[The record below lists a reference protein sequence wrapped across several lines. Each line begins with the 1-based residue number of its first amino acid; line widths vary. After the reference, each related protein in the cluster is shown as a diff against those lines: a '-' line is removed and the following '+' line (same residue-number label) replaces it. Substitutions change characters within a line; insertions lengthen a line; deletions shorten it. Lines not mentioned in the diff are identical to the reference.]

1 MQRRVPQGETE
12 FEQLVHALPADWE
25 DMMRER
31 GAFTYAGKIQ
41 SPEGLLRALFLYG
54 GPDQSL
60 WEVAGTLT
68 LQAERITDQAVWK
81 RLQRCAPFLK
91 ALLTRMLPLDTL
103 PAVPQ
108 PLRCLACDGTTVQ
121 RPGATSSDYRLH
133 LVINLVTL
141 GLHDIQVTETKV
153 GESLKQDRL
162 QAGDVMVG
170 DQGYCSYA
178 GILHAVYQ
186 QHADVLIRWNHQR
199 ALYDPYDSKRVL
211 DFCTILKNQTPGTI
225 VSRPVMLKYAVT
237 SKTKDQRTLH
247 GTLHVYRMQ
256 EKEAQAARKKVSR
269 KHQKKQRKL
278 STKTLFLRQ
287 FVCVFTSLS
296 STVLCGETALALY
309 RCRWQIALAIKR
321 MKSLMHIDK
330 LRTKQHSKLAE
341 VYLYSKIIYQLLV
354 EHTMRTTFDHGWSF
368 LDQERQG
375 TGWRFY
381 KLVKARFDAILL
393 GQGAGETAR
402 VPACFHVLMERSRKR
417 KLQGLPRRVVD
428 RQQRFKAFPYAA

>member
-12 FEQLVHALPADWE
+12 FEQLLHARPPDWE
-25 DMMRER
+25 DMMREL

-60 WEVAGTLT
+60 REVAGTLT

-108 PLRCLACDGTTVQ
+108 HLRFLACDGTTVQ

-141 GLHDIQVTETKV
+141 GLHDIQVTETKI
-153 GESLKQDRL
+153 GESLKQYRL

-178 GILHAVYQ
+178 EILHAVYQ

-199 ALYDPYDSKRVL
+199 ALYDPYDSKRML

-256 EKEAQAARKKVSR
+256 AKEAQAARKKVSR
-269 KHQKKQRKL
+269 QHQKKQRKL

-309 RCRWQIALAIKR
+309 RCRWQI
-321 MKSLMHIDK
+321 
-330 LRTKQHSKLAE
+330 E
-341 VYLYSKIIYQLLV
+341 VL
-354 EHTMRTTFDHGWSF
+354 
-368 LDQERQG
+368 
-375 TGWRFY
+375 
-381 KLVKARFDAILL
+381 
-393 GQGAGETAR
+393 
-402 VPACFHVLMERSRKR
+402 
-417 KLQGLPRRVVD
+417 
-428 RQQRFKAFPYAA
+428 